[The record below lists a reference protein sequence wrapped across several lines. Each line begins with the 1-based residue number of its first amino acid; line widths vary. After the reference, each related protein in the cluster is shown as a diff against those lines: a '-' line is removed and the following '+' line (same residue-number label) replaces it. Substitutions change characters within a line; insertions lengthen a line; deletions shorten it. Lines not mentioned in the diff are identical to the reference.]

1 MLICQTILRNKIIK
15 TVTVL
20 GLDPG
25 LASLGW
31 GVVRKS
37 GTRLFYI
44 AHGCITTQ
52 ASDPSCERIGAIRNA
67 LHKIIETYHPSA
79 LAVENLFFSRN
90 VTSALNV
97 AEVRGIIKLLAFDFT
112 VPLYEYT
119 PIIIKQAVCGSG
131 RAGKEEVGRF
141 VALILGLT
149 DIPEPDHAADALGA
163 AICCIN
169 NSLPA
174 G

>member
-1 MLICQTILRNKIIK
+1 MILRSKAIK
-15 TVTVL
+15 AVTIL

-44 AHGCITTQ
+44 AHGCITTE
-52 ASDPSCERIGAIRNA
+52 ASEPTCERIGAIRNA
-67 LHKIIETYHPSA
+67 LQTIIDTYHPSA

-97 AEVRGIIKLLAFDFT
+97 AEVRGIIKLLAFDFAL
-112 VPLYEYT
+112 PLYEYT
-119 PIIIKQAVCGSG
+119 PIIIKQAVCGNG
-131 RAGKEEVGRF
+131 RAVKEEVGKF
-141 VALILGLT
+141 VALILGLSEM
-149 DIPEPDHAADALGA
+149 PEPDHAADALGA

-169 NSLPA
+169 NSIHT